1 MFTSDTVDFEIKI
14 EAECIPIEGNVLV
27 SGDDE
32 QDREAE
38 QWVRDQLASGND
50 LSWCSVTVIARP
62 KSFRE
67 RVQLGE
73 NCSIDPPDVQGWDH
87 LGACSYETQK
97 DLEADLLPGMKE
109 RALDCLNTVV
119 EWLQAE
125 LAIGKESSY
134 PPHERPWKAT
144 HRITFRSGFGGDGPK
159 QVWLVWLH
167 DEGSAYTRDEWY
179 NDDAASWG
187 VDEGRWYCE
196 GQATPGGQV
205 GEVTVQT
212 L

>member
-14 EAECIPIEGNVLV
+14 EAECCTPIEGNVLA

-38 QWVRDQLASGND
+38 QWVKDQLASGND

-62 KSFRE
+62 KSFRGK

-97 DLEADLLPGMKE
+97 DLEADLLPDMKE

-119 EWLQAE
+119 EWLRAE
-125 LAIGKESSY
+125 LSERNQVNYMQAKNYLETHKRALAAARHLARDLDYVMPRNPREYVDQAWGPPDSSRFDSPVYRDSVAKLLAQAVREGKK
-134 PPHERPWKAT
+134 P
-144 HRITFRSGFGGDGPK
+144 
-159 QVWLVWLH
+159 
-167 DEGSAYTRDEWY
+167 
-179 NDDAASWG
+179 
-187 VDEGRWYCE
+187 
-196 GQATPGGQV
+196 
-205 GEVTVQT
+205 
-212 L
+212 